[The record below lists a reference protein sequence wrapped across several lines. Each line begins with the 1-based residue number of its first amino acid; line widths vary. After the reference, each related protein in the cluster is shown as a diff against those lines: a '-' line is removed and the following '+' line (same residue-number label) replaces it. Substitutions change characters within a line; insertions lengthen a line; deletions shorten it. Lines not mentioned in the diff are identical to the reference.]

1 MDFLILRFTF
11 HVAMRLNNT
20 LSFPHRAA
28 VVAVLLSFSFSGLQA
43 QLTPGEVS
51 QQVQLNTITTA
62 VPFLMIGPDSRSGA
76 LGDAGVALSP
86 DANSLHW
93 NPAKMAFS
101 ENEVE
106 FSLSYAPWLR
116 ALVDDMNLAYLSG
129 VKRIN
134 KRQAWGAALRYFS
147 LGNITFTD
155 ESGTTIR
162 DFQPAEFSLDVGYS
176 QKLSDKFSGGIA
188 GRFINSNLT
197 GGTNVLGANSKPG
210 RSVAVDISAFYSNP
224 RTKFAG
230 RDAAF
235 NWGVNISNIGAKM
248 SYSESADRDF
258 IPTNLKLGSALTMKL
273 DDYNSLTF
281 TADANKLLVPTSPI
295 YAQEDRDII
304 VSGYDPNV
312 GVATGMLQSFFD
324 APGRA
329 YFVGPVTSDVNG
341 DGVVNDIDLDR
352 NGDQIIN
359 AADEY
364 IVEEGSILR
373 EEIREWNIGG
383 GIEYLY
389 NDVFAFRTGFFNEH
403 RSKGA
408 RQFITLG
415 AGIKYTVF
423 TVDLSYLIST
433 RQQNPL
439 ANTLRFTLRLQ
450 FRDLVNSSGDSED

>member
-20 LSFPHRAA
+20 LSFPRRAA
-28 VVAVLLSFSFSGLQA
+28 VVAVLLSLSFSGLQA

-155 ESGTTIR
+155 ETGTTIR

-273 DDYNSLTF
+273 DEYNSLTF

-295 YAQEDRDII
+295 YDQESGVNI

-312 GVATGMLQSFFD
+312 GVATAMMQSFYD
-324 APGRA
+324 APGI
-329 YFVGPVTSDVNG
+329 VNFNQ
-341 DGVVNDIDLDR
+341 DGT
-352 NGDQIIN
+352 
-359 AADEY
+359 Y
-364 IVEEGSILR
+364 TVEEGSILR

-403 RSKGA
+403 YSKGA

-415 AGIKYTVF
+415 AGIKYMVF

-450 FRDLVNSSGDSED
+450 FSDLVNSSGDSED